1 MLANIS
7 ITSYGFLYIEQIN
20 TIFNSMNVCHAH
32 TGQEKMRNWGNYTSE
47 LRSFLQSK
55 SYTLT
60 WKIKFFFYK
69 KKIKKNLLFY
79 LSVLQSEL
87 HNQYSLQYFLRAI
100 AGYEWDNLLD
110 SWEWDK

>member
-1 MLANIS
+1 MFAMHTLGRKRWGTEGTTHQSYAPFFEVKAN
-7 ITSYGFLYIEQIN
+7 
-20 TIFNSMNVCHAH
+20 
-32 TGQEKMRNWGNYTSE
+32 
-47 LRSFLQSK
+47 
-55 SYTLT
+55 TLT